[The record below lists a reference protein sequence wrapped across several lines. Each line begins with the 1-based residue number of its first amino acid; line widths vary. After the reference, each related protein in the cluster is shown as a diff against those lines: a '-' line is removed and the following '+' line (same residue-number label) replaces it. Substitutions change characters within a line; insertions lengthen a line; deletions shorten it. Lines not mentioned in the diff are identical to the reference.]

1 MTRVE
6 LDKVERLPEL
16 TPDEQI
22 VLVAELPP
30 HPTILQVRE
39 KTIELLA
46 DRMA

>member
-6 LDKVERLPEL
+6 LDKAEQLPEL

-22 VLVAELPP
+22 VLVAELSP

-39 KTIELLA
+39 KMIELLA

>member
-1 MTRVE
+1 MDATIQ
-6 LDKVERLPEL
+6 LPKL

-22 VLVAELPP
+22 VLVAELSS

-46 DRMA
+46 EEAKHD